1 VSADKLAASETCR
14 ELLGREPDTIET
26 PGGKTRDSVRAR
38 FGAQSLIV
46 THRKQEQRARL
57 EALVLRALN
66 ESSAPAPRLIA
77 WRGAWLLQQDMGT
90 QRLSEALHGSD
101 AGAVVDRLH
110 EAITGLVHCQRAGR
124 EQGLEQQLVVLG
136 KNRPW
141 FDKLLARR
149 HAVGDLLDIAPPE
162 LPEED
167 LVTLLRV
174 REPGFIKWD
183 ARPGNAIV
191 GAGGE
196 VYWIDW
202 EHCGCRNPLDD
213 LVWLLADEYTP
224 TTAVIETQLL
234 DTWLKPFSEG
244 WVPGEAQDYFY
255 SYGVLHGM
263 VRLHYI
269 LRHKG
274 DGPWWNPA
282 VCLSGDK
289 VGVTREYALC
299 VTAKMRRWTAQSTLL
314 GVLGPWLEQV
324 ESSLPLS

>member
-1 VSADKLAASETCR
+1 VSADKLAVSETCR

-46 THRKQEQRARL
+46 THRKHEQRARL

-66 ESSAPAPRLIA
+66 ESSAPVPRLIA

-90 QRLSEALHGSD
+90 QRLSEALDG
-101 AGAVVDRLH
+101 AGTEAVADMLH
-110 EAITGLVHCQRAGR
+110 AAITGLVHCQRAGR
-124 EQGLEQQLVVLG
+124 EHGLQQQLVVLG

-149 HAVGDLLDIAPPE
+149 RAVGDLLGIAPPE
-162 LPEED
+162 LPDEA
-167 LVTLLRV
+167 LVTLLRL

-202 EHCGCRNPLDD
+202 EHCGCRNNLDD
-213 LVWLLADEYTP
+213 LVWLLADEYTS
-224 TTAVIETQLL
+224 TTAAVETQLL

-244 WVPGEAQDYFY
+244 WAPGEALDYFY
-255 SYGVLHGM
+255 SYSVLHSL

-274 DGPWWNPA
+274 EGSWWDPA
-282 VCLSGDK
+282 VCLRGDK
-289 VGVTREYALC
+289 VGVTREYALNL
-299 VTAKMRRWTAQSTLL
+299 TAKMRRWAAQSSLL

-324 ESSLPLS
+324 EASLPLS